1 MAPDDDLNLLDAYSR
16 AVVDAVATVG
26 PAVVKVHVPAG
37 RTGAGGTGSALIFT
51 PDGFVVTNAHVVGD
65 ATAVEL
71 VLADGRNLP
80 AAVLARDQA
89 TDLAVLRAS
98 GHDLPWRMLG
108 DSRDLRP
115 GQVVIAIGSPYGFQH
130 TVTAGVVSALG
141 RSLRSTTGRLIEPLI
156 QTDAALNPGN
166 SGGPLVSSR
175 GAIVGINT
183 AAILGVQGISFAIP
197 VNTARH
203 VVSSLLREGRVRR
216 SVLGLSGQD
225 VTLPRRVARAL
236 GLAGERGVG
245 VVQVLKEGA
254 AAAAGTRPRDVIVSF
269 AGSAVAGI
277 DDLHRLL
284 IDEVIGVPQPMA
296 IVRGAEVRRL
306 VVVPREESPIRSPE
320 RRSSVTQPGTR
331 RSRVT
336 CGSETAGDESVQT
349 RQSLSSPPFR
359 SHTTG
364 RCAAG
369 PGWVTHAPDL

>member
-1 MAPDDDLNLLDAYSR
+1 MAAICRQP
-16 AVVDAVATVG
+16 
-26 PAVVKVHVPAG
+26 
-37 RTGAGGTGSALIFT
+37 
-51 PDGFVVTNAHVVGD
+51 
-65 ATAVEL
+65 
-71 VLADGRNLP
+71 
-80 AAVLARDQA
+80 VLARDQA

-115 GQVVIAIGSPYGFQH
+115 GQVAIAIGSPYGFQH

-175 GAIVGINT
+175 GEVIGINT

-236 GLAGERGVG
+236 GLAVDRGVG

-254 AAAAGTRPRDVIVSF
+254 AEAAGTRPLDVIVSF
-269 AGSAVAGI
+269 AGRAVAGI

-296 IVRGAEVRRL
+296 VVRGAEVRRL
-306 VVVPREESPIRSPE
+306 VVVPREE
-320 RRSSVTQPGTR
+320 T
-331 RSRVT
+331 
-336 CGSETAGDESVQT
+336 D
-349 RQSLSSPPFR
+349 
-359 SHTTG
+359 
-364 RCAAG
+364 
-369 PGWVTHAPDL
+369 

>member
-1 MAPDDDLNLLDAYSR
+1 MPDDDSHLLDAYSR

-26 PAVVKVHVPAG
+26 PAVAKVHVPAG
-37 RTGAGGTGSALIFT
+37 RAGAGGTGSALIFT
-51 PDGFVVTNAHVVGD
+51 PDGFVVTNAHVVGQ
-65 ATAVEL
+65 ASAVEL
-71 VLADGRNLP
+71 GLADGRNLP

-115 GQVVIAIGSPYGFQH
+115 GQVAIAIGSPYGFQH

-175 GAIVGINT
+175 GEVIGINT

-216 SVLGLSGQD
+216 SVLGLSGRTSRSPPCRARPRPGGRPRCGRRAGAEGRRGRGGGNPPARRDRQ
-225 VTLPRRVARAL
+225 LRRPRRRRHRRSPPVADRRGHRRATAH
-236 GLAGERGVG
+236 GRRPRRR
-245 VVQVLKEGA
+245 GA
-254 AAAAGTRPRDVIVSF
+254 APGRSAARGN
-269 AGSAVAGI
+269 
-277 DDLHRLL
+277 RLK
-284 IDEVIGVPQPMA
+284 Q
-296 IVRGAEVRRL
+296 
-306 VVVPREESPIRSPE
+306 ES
-320 RRSSVTQPGTR
+320 R
-331 RSRVT
+331 RSRGRSTGGQELHGAKLEIEVR
-336 CGSETAGDESVQT
+336 AAYF
-349 RQSLSSPPFR
+349 RRSLL
-359 SHTTG
+359 TTG
-364 RCAAG
+364 RCGLPVG
-369 PGWVTHAPDL
+369 PRS

>member
-1 MAPDDDLNLLDAYSR
+1 VAPDDDLNLLDAYSR

-65 ATAVEL
+65 ATAVDL

-254 AAAAGTRPRDVIVSF
+254 AAAAGARPRDVIVSF

-296 IVRGAEVRRL
+296 VVRGAEVRRL
-306 VVVPREESPIRSPE
+306 VVVPRE
-320 RRSSVTQPGTR
+320 GT
-331 RSRVT
+331 
-336 CGSETAGDESVQT
+336 D
-349 RQSLSSPPFR
+349 
-359 SHTTG
+359 
-364 RCAAG
+364 
-369 PGWVTHAPDL
+369 

>member
-1 MAPDDDLNLLDAYSR
+1 VAPDNDLNLLDAYSR

-65 ATAVEL
+65 AAAVEL
-71 VLADGRNLP
+71 VLADGRTLP

-197 VNTARH
+197 VNTVRH

-236 GLAGERGVG
+236 GLENDRGVG
-245 VVQVLKEGA
+245 VVHVVDGGA
-254 AAAAGTRPRDVIVSF
+254 AAAAGARPRDVIVSF
-269 AGSAVAGI
+269 GDHAVAGI
-277 DDLHRLL
+277 DDLHRFLT
-284 IDEVIGVPQPMA
+284 DQVIGVPQSMA
-296 IVRGAEVRRL
+296 VVRGVDVRRL
-306 VVVPREESPIRSPE
+306 VVVPREE
-320 RRSSVTQPGTR
+320 TPG
-331 RSRVT
+331 
-336 CGSETAGDESVQT
+336 
-349 RQSLSSPPFR
+349 P
-359 SHTTG
+359 
-364 RCAAG
+364 
-369 PGWVTHAPDL
+369 

>member
-1 MAPDDDLNLLDAYSR
+1 MADTDLNLLDAYSR
-16 AVVDAVATVG
+16 AVVDAVGMVG

-65 ATAVEL
+65 AAAVEL
-71 VLADGRNLP
+71 VLADGRTLP

-175 GAIVGINT
+175 GEIVGINT

-269 AGSAVAGI
+269 GGSAVAGI

-296 IVRGAEVRRL
+296 VVRGAEVRRL
-306 VVVPREESPIRSPE
+306 VVVPREES
-320 RRSSVTQPGTR
+320 
-331 RSRVT
+331 
-336 CGSETAGDESVQT
+336 
-349 RQSLSSPPFR
+349 
-359 SHTTG
+359 
-364 RCAAG
+364 
-369 PGWVTHAPDL
+369 